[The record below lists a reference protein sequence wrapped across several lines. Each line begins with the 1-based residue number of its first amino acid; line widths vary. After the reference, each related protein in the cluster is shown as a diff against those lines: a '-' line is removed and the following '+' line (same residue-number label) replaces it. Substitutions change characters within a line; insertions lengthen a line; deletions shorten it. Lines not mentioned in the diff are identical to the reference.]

1 MSLCTNFIPF
11 IKWLFFSNPL
21 VPCDA
26 ITIPKINLYPWKD
39 GYRLAPVH
47 AAPLVFAPIAPSQ
60 PQSAETANSD
70 PNIGQTLSP
79 HDFNLAV
86 NFGK

>member
-1 MSLCTNFIPF
+1 MS
-11 IKWLFFSNPL
+11 FSNPL

-39 GYRLAPVH
+39 GFRLAPVH
-47 AAPLVFAPIAPSQ
+47 AAPLVFAPIA
-60 PQSAETANSD
+60 TDNSD
-70 PNIGQTLSP
+70 TKIVQTSSP

>member
-1 MSLCTNFIPF
+1 MS
-11 IKWLFFSNPL
+11 FSNPL

-39 GYRLAPVH
+39 GFRLAPVH
-47 AAPLVFAPIAPSQ
+47 AAPLVFVSIAQ
-60 PQSAETANSD
+60 TANSD
-70 PNIGQTLSP
+70 TKIVQTSSP

>member
-1 MSLCTNFIPF
+1 M
-11 IKWLFFSNPL
+11 FFSNPL

-39 GYRLAPVH
+39 GFRLAPVH
-47 AAPLVFAPIAPSQ
+47 AAPLVFAPIAQ
-60 PQSAETANSD
+60 TAKTDNSD
-70 PNIGQTLSP
+70 TKIVQTSSP
-79 HDFNLAV
+79 HDFNVAV

>member
-1 MSLCTNFIPF
+1 M
-11 IKWLFFSNPL
+11 FFSNPL

-39 GYRLAPVH
+39 GFRLAPVH

-60 PQSAETANSD
+60 PDTANSD
-70 PNIGQTLSP
+70 TKIVQTPSP
-79 HDFNLAV
+79 HNFNLAV